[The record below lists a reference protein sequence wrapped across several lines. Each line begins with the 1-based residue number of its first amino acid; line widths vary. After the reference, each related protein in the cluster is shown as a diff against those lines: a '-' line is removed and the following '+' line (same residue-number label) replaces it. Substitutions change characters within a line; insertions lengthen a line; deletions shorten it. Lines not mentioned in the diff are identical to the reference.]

1 MRYRGTKGDD
11 VLVGTDRNDVFISS
25 GGHDDIDGGLGHD
38 VLKVDFAA
46 DGLHWNGSYVRVE
59 QDGTL
64 TGSLNGNYDHGVKF
78 KNIEE
83 LEFTGITYAPD
94 YVIVRAEY
102 GMGDA
107 KLTLE
112 GGIGVHADTLDIE
125 VGQAIDRSFIV
136 RDDGSVD
143 TDLLT
148 ATGFERYVIACGG
161 GDDVIRTGIN
171 DDELS
176 GGSGDDSLA
185 GGAGDDLL
193 IGGRGSDLLS
203 GGEGADTFRYTRLGQ
218 LTSGHD
224 KIVDFDAAAGDR
236 IDLKR
241 VDADLSIAG
250 RQHFTFIGSNAFTGA
265 NGSAYEVRVSSHDG
279 ISTVE
284 GDVNHDGVADFAFS
298 VSSEQPL
305 VATDFIL

>member
-1 MRYRGTKGDD
+1 MRYKGTRGDD
-11 VLVGTDRNDVFISS
+11 VLVGTDRNDVFFSS
-25 GGHDDIDGGLGHD
+25 GGHDAIDGGLGHD
-38 VLKVDFAA
+38 VLKVDFSA

-64 TGSLNGNYDHGVKF
+64 TGSLNGNYDHGIEF

-83 LEFTGITYAPD
+83 LEFTGITYSPD
-94 YVIVRAEY
+94 YVIVRAEH
-102 GMGDA
+102 GMGTA

-112 GGIGVHADTLDIE
+112 GGIGVHVDTLDIE
-125 VGQAIDRSFIV
+125 VGQAVDRSFVV

-148 ATGFERYVIACGG
+148 ATGFERYVIAFGG
-161 GDDVIRTGIN
+161 GDDVVRTGDQ

-185 GGAGDDLL
+185 GGTGDDLL

-203 GGEGADTFRYTRLGQ
+203 GGEGADTFRYGRLGQ
-218 LTSGHD
+218 LTVGHD
-224 KIVDFDAAAGDR
+224 RIVDFDGAAGDR

-241 VDADLSIAG
+241 VDADPSTDG
-250 RQHFTFIGSNAFTGA
+250 KQRFTFIGSDAFTGA
-265 NGSAYEVRVSSHDG
+265 GGSAYEVRVSSRDG
-279 ISTVE
+279 VSTVE
-284 GDVNHDGVADFAFS
+284 GDVNHDGVADFSFS
-298 VSSEQPL
+298 VSSAQP
-305 VATDFIL
+305 VTATDFVL